1 VKVIWL
7 RKQQDRQEIENA
19 LWNKVETEV
28 AYISDHWSIIEED
41 NYFTLRLREEIDEVS
56 KALQELINAVK
67 ERANVADLEE
77 KAKAFQNALGNFVRR
92 ARIEVFDTEKRRLLT
107 RVIDNNLYGIWF
119 KLLLQSLKDLAGEE
133 KN

>member
-1 VKVIWL
+1 VRVIWL
-7 RKQQDRQEIENA
+7 RKQQDRQEVENA

-92 ARIEVFDTEKRRLLT
+92 ARIEVFDTEKRRFLT

-119 KLLLQSLKDLAGEE
+119 KLLLQSLQDLAGEG

>member
-7 RKQQDRQEIENA
+7 RKQQDRQEIRND

-28 AYISDHWSIIEED
+28 AYISDYWSIIEED
-41 NYFTLRLREEIDEVS
+41 GYFTLRLREEIDKVS

-67 ERANVADLEE
+67 ERANVADLKG
-77 KAKAFQNALGNFVRR
+77 KAEAFKNALGDFVRR
-92 ARIEVFDTEKRRLLT
+92 ARIAVFDTEKIRLLT

-119 KLLLQSLKDLAGEE
+119 KLLLQSLEDLAEGED
-133 KN
+133 